1 MSETAEVVKT
11 EKQKAPIAAFRDV
24 LTQMRGQIQ
33 MALPKHFDVDRMIR
47 IAVTAAAKPPAAGKA
62 GILDCTRESVISC
75 IMQCAQLGLEPNGP
89 TGEAYLI
96 PFNDFKNN
104 QVICTLIIG
113 YRGLVKLARQSGE
126 ISSVCA
132 RVVHE
137 KDQFE
142 YELGLNER
150 LFHIPTDEEDPGPM
164 VRVYCV
170 FRLKDGGHQFDV
182 MSTREVEAIRK
193 RSKAKDSGPWI
204 TDYEAMAAKTVIRR
218 TSKLVPASIED
229 KLHRAVAIDEAS
241 DDETRPQ
248 LLEPH
253 GLQLPPEPVPGVAPA
268 EQGRRMA
275 LGRKPAEK
283 PAEGTPATNNEA
295 AIILAAAQSALARRI
310 SELGMG
316 NHEVTEKYEAKAI
329 SELTLEQC
337 RQTLEILKD
346 ATPA

>member
-1 MSETAEVVKT
+1 
-11 EKQKAPIAAFRDV
+11 
-24 LTQMRGQIQ
+24 
-33 MALPKHFDVDRMIR
+33 
-47 IAVTAAAKPPAAGKA
+47 
-62 GILDCTRESVISC
+62 
-75 IMQCAQLGLEPNGP
+75 
-89 TGEAYLI
+89 
-96 PFNDFKNN
+96 
-104 QVICTLIIG
+104 
-113 YRGLVKLARQSGE
+113 
-126 ISSVCA
+126 
-132 RVVHE
+132 
-137 KDQFE
+137 
-142 YELGLNER
+142 
-150 LFHIPTDEEDPGPM
+150 M

-283 PAEGTPATNNEA
+283 PAEGTSATNNEA

-346 ATPA
+346 ASQA